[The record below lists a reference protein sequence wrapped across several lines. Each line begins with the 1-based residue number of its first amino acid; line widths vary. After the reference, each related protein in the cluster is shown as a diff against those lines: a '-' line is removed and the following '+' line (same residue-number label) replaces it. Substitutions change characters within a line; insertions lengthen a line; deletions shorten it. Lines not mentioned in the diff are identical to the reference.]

1 MKSLRIVLPIYA
13 IGLLVLAATA
23 VAQDTDKDKLIA
35 IEKAFAASPDPGE
48 KQAALSKQYLY
59 DGNVIQLTPMGRV
72 GSLPKARVVE
82 LSATPNPADPDV
94 KTTQELADFR
104 VDVYGTT
111 ALVSYKQANTD
122 TGHKDPALN
131 TTIHITC
138 LDTFVKSKGDWLMV
152 GDACSPSTP
161 LSPTVREALK
171 KSIMQ
176 QPKDVQQAYH

>member
-13 IGLLVLAATA
+13 IGLLILAATA

-35 IEKAFAASPDPGE
+35 IEKAFAANPDPGE
-48 KQAALSKQYLY
+48 KSAAIAKQYIY
-59 DGNVIQLTPMGRV
+59 DGTVTQLTPMGRV
-72 GSLPKARVVE
+72 GSLPKARIVE
-82 LSATPNPADPDV
+82 LSATANPADPDV
-94 KTTQELADFR
+94 KTKQDLSDFR

-111 ALVSYKQANTD
+111 ALVTYKQANTD
-122 TGHKDPALN
+122 TGHKDPVLN

-138 LDTFVKSKGDWLMV
+138 MDTFVKSKGDWYMV

-161 LSPTVREALK
+161 VSATVREAIK
-171 KSIMQ
+171 KSIAE